1 MNTNGRGRLKAA
13 VSDSQQYGAVLEGL
27 ELITHLISRYA
38 IVEQLYLNH
47 QQMLSSGEI
56 QRNLVELYS
65 TVLLY
70 LSKAKRYYE
79 QSTASR
85 FNESSFSRRSSAAL
99 SSAA

>member
-1 MNTNGRGRLKAA
+1 MNINDLGRVKAA

-38 IVEQLYLNH
+38 IFEQLYLNH

-56 QRNLVELYS
+56 QHNLVELYS

-85 FNESSFSRRSSAAL
+85 FNESPSSRRPPAAL
-99 SSAA
+99 SPAA